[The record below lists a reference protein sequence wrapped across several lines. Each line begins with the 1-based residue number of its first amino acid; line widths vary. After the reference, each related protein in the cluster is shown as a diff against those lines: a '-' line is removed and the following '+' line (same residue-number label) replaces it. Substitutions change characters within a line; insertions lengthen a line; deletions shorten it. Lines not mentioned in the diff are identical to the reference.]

1 MNKILLIED
10 EEEIRENIFEIL
22 TAEDFEV
29 IDADNGCSG
38 VKLAQQELPD
48 LIICDV
54 MMPELDGY
62 GVLSQLRQN
71 PITDSIPFVFLT
83 AKAAK
88 EDLRQG
94 MELGAD
100 DYLTKPFTRNELLKA
115 ITIRLEKQVTVKRN
129 SQKKLDEL
137 RCNITHSLPHEL
149 HTPLNGILGFSR
161 FMIDE
166 YDSIEPEEVL
176 EMLGHINES
185 AERLYRLTQNFLLYA
200 DLELIEADPERIKA
214 LRASDPKSFVKK
226 IITEVAL
233 KKAQQTNREE
243 DLQLELYEAVV
254 LVSAPKLQ
262 KLVEEIIDNAFKFS
276 TTGTPVLVKSSYTE
290 NIFNLSIIDQGRGMT
305 AAQIASWGAY
315 IQFERKLYEQQ
326 GSGLGLS
333 IARSLVK
340 LYGGELAIASVP
352 GQQTIVH
359 VSLPATESL
368 SGTY

>member
-1 MNKILLIED
+1 MKKILLIED
-10 EEEIRENIFEIL
+10 EEEIRENLVEIL
-22 TAEDFEV
+22 TAEDFDV
-29 IDADNGCSG
+29 IDADNGCNG
-38 VKLAQQELPD
+38 IKLAQQEFPD

-71 PITDSIPFVFLT
+71 PITDAIPFVFLT

-88 EDLRQG
+88 EDLRRG

-115 ITIRLEKQVTVKRN
+115 ITIRLEKQVAVNRN

-137 RCNITHSLPHEL
+137 RVNITHSLPHEL

-166 YDSIEPEEVL
+166 YDSIEQEEAL
-176 EMLGHINES
+176 EMLSHINES

-200 DLELIEADPERIKA
+200 DLELMERDPERIKA
-214 LRASDPKSFVKK
+214 LRSSGAKSFVKK
-226 IITEVAL
+226 IITEITFE
-233 KKAQQTNREE
+233 KAQQTKREE
-243 DLQLELYEAVV
+243 DLQLELCEVVV
-254 LVSAPKLQ
+254 LISGPKLQ
-262 KLVEEIIDNAFKFS
+262 KIVGEIIDNAFKFS
-276 TTGTPVLVKSSYTE
+276 TAGTPVLVKSNYAE
-290 NIFNLSIIDQGRGMT
+290 NTFNLYIIDQGRGMT
-305 AAQIASWGAY
+305 AAQISGLGAY
-315 IQFERKLYEQQ
+315 MQFERKLYEQQ

-340 LYGGELAIASVP
+340 LYAGELAIASVP

-359 VSLPATESL
+359 VSLPAIESL
-368 SGTY
+368 

>member
-1 MNKILLIED
+1 MKKILLIED

-38 VKLAQQELPD
+38 VQLAQQEFPD

-62 GVLSQLRQN
+62 GVLNQLRQN

-115 ITIRLEKQVTVKRN
+115 ITIRLEKQVAVKRN
-129 SQKKLDEL
+129 SQRKLDEL
-137 RCNITHSLPHEL
+137 RGNITHSLPHEL

-166 YDSIEPEEVL
+166 YDSIEQEEVL

-185 AERLYRLTQNFLLYA
+185 AERLYRLTQNFLIYA
-200 DLELIEADPERIKA
+200 DLELTEADPERIKA
-214 LRASDPKSFVKK
+214 LRATGAKSFVKK
-226 IITEVAL
+226 IITDFAL
-233 KKAQQTNREE
+233 KKAQQVNREE
-243 DLQLELYEAVV
+243 DLQLELHEVVV
-254 LVSAPKLQ
+254 LISATKLQ
-262 KLVEEIIDNAFKFS
+262 KIVEEIIENAFKFS
-276 TTGTPVLVKSSYTE
+276 TTGTPVVVKSSYAE
-290 NIFNLSIIDQGRGMT
+290 NTFNLSIIDQGRGMT
-305 AAQIASWGAY
+305 AAQISGLGAY
-315 IQFERKLYEQQ
+315 MQFERKLYEQQ

-368 SGTY
+368 